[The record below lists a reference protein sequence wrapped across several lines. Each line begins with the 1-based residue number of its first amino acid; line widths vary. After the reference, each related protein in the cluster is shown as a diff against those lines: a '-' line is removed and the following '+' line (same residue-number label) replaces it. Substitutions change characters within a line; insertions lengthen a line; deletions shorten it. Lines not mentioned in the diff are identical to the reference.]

1 MNHVHIG
8 LTRKFEFIYRPVHIL
23 VDLPILN
30 KAPLNAGLS
39 WQVEVLHD
47 SKPQTSTL
55 ILDTMA
61 KAKARQPSKPNA
73 PNPHIYARIN
83 FLYQS
88 AQLLSYNQVS
98 DTTATATT
106 TTHPHPSSPG
116 TGPSSANTSLSRF
129 YLSNARAVAKKSVLR
144 ISPAVKRTICKRCD
158 ALLIPGATSTH
169 SIVNDSRNGRK
180 PWADVLV
187 VECNGC
193 GAVKRFPIGMETRK
207 KDWKLWS
214 ERPDVV
220 IGGEAKNNR
229 GDQEQQQKQG
239 TAMEID
245 TTEGLV
251 PRKAEEPHSKG
262 TVDVTEDVARIH
274 DHGTAA

>member
-1 MNHVHIG
+1 
-8 LTRKFEFIYRPVHIL
+8 
-23 VDLPILN
+23 
-30 KAPLNAGLS
+30 
-39 WQVEVLHD
+39 
-47 SKPQTSTL
+47 
-55 ILDTMA
+55 MA

-88 AQLLSYNQVS
+88 AQLLSYSQVS
-98 DTTATATT
+98 DTTTT
-106 TTHPHPSSPG
+106 TPHPPPSSPG

-144 ISPAVKRTICKRCD
+144 IAPAVKRTICKRCD

-169 SIVNDSRNGRK
+169 SIVNDSHNGRK

-187 VECNGC
+187 VECKGC
-193 GAVKRFPIGMETRK
+193 GAVKRFPVGMETKKK

-214 ERPDVV
+214 ERPDIV

-229 GDQEQQQKQG
+229 GDQEKQQ
-239 TAMEID
+239 MEID

-251 PRKAEEPHSKG
+251 PHKAEEPDSKD